1 MGLLSGPQTRDLRAA
16 YEGIAIMGIHQELTE
31 RTRAVLPSWLALY
44 YDEPIAIDRGEG
56 RTVWD
61 LEGNE
66 YLDFFGGILTTM
78 TAHSLPE
85 VTAAIN
91 EQAAKVLHTSTLY
104 LNQPMVEL
112 AEMVVEM
119 SGIPDAKVFFTP
131 SGTEANDAAML
142 LATAYRKSN
151 QVLALRNSYHGRS
164 FTAIALTSHRAW
176 SPTGYSGLN
185 VHYVQGPYK
194 VRSPYRELDDAAF
207 IDAAVEDLRQVID
220 MMTSGDVACMIVE
233 PIQGVGGFAT
243 PPDGFFGAFKEV
255 LDEYGILFVS
265 DEVQTGWG
273 RTGHHLWGYEAHGL
287 TPDILTFA
295 KGIGNGLAIGGVVA
309 RREIMDCIGANS
321 ISTFGGNPL
330 AAAGALANL
339 RYLVEN
345 DLQGNALKTGAQL
358 YEALLPVC
366 DETPWILELR
376 GRGLMLAI
384 ETVKPG
390 TLEPDEDRAGRL
402 LEECKNRGLLVGKG
416 GLYGNVV
423 RIAPPMTVTEIEIE
437 TASQII
443 AESVSVID

>member
-1 MGLLSGPQTRDLRAA
+1 
-16 YEGIAIMGIHQELTE
+16 MGIHQELTE

-78 TAHSLPE
+78 TAYSLPE

-112 AEMVVEM
+112 AEMVAEM

-142 LATAYRKSN
+142 LATSFRRSN

-185 VHYVQGPYK
+185 VQYVQGPYK
-194 VRSPYRELDDAAF
+194 VRSPYKDLGDDAF
-207 IDAAVEDLRQVID
+207 VDAAVEDLKQVID
-220 MMTSGDVACMIVE
+220 MMTSGDVACMIAE

-243 PPDGFFGAFKEV
+243 PPDGFFKRFKDI
-255 LDEYGILFVS
+255 LDQYGILFVS

-273 RTGHHLWGYEAHGL
+273 RTGEHLWGYQAHGI

-295 KGIGNGLAIGGVVA
+295 KGVGNGLSIGGVVA
-309 RREIMDCIGANS
+309 RAEIMDSIGANS

-330 AAAGALANL
+330 VSAGALANL
-339 RYLVEN
+339 KYFVEH
-345 DLQGNALKTGAQL
+345 DLQGNSLKQGSRL
-358 YEALLPVC
+358 FESLLPVAN
-366 DETPWILELR
+366 ETPWILELR
-376 GRGLMLAI
+376 GKGLMLAI
-384 ETVKPG
+384 ETVEPG
-390 TLEPDEDRAGRL
+390 TMEPDGARAGRL
-402 LEECKNRGLLVGKG
+402 LEECRKRGLLIGKG
-416 GLYGNVV
+416 GLYGNVL
-423 RIAPPMTVTEIEIE
+423 RIAPPMTVTEQEID
-437 TASQII
+437 TAAGII
-443 AESVSVID
+443 AESVSAID

>member
-1 MGLLSGPQTRDLRAA
+1 
-16 YEGIAIMGIHQELTE
+16 MGIHQKLTE
-31 RTRAVLPSWLALY
+31 RTRAVLPSWLVLY

-91 EQAAKVLHTSTLY
+91 EQATKVLHTSTLY
-104 LNQPMVEL
+104 LNEPMIEL
-112 AEMVVEM
+112 AEMVTEM

-142 LATAYRKSN
+142 LATSYRKSN

-164 FTAIALTSHRAW
+164 FTAIALTAHRSW

-185 VHYVQGPYK
+185 VQFVQGPYK
-194 VRSPYRELDDAAF
+194 ARSPYTDLDDAAF
-207 IDAAVEDLRQVID
+207 IEAAVTDLQQVID
-220 MMTSGDVACMIVE
+220 MMTSGDVACMIAE

-255 LDEYGILFVS
+255 LDAYGILFVS

-273 RTGHHLWGYEAHGL
+273 RTGEHMWGYEAHGIV
-287 TPDILTFA
+287 PDILTFA
-295 KGIGNGLAIGGVVA
+295 KGIGNGLSIGGVVA
-309 RREIMDCIGANS
+309 RAEIMDCIEANS

-330 AAAGALANL
+330 VAAGALANL
-339 RYLVEN
+339 KYLVEN
-345 DLQGNALKTGAQL
+345 DLQGNALKAGAQL
-358 YEALLPVC
+358 YDTLLPVC
-366 DETPWILELR
+366 EETPWILELR
-376 GRGLMLAI
+376 GRGLMLGI
-384 ETVKPG
+384 ETVAPG
-390 TLEPDEDRAGRL
+390 GREPDGVRAAML
-402 LEECKNRGLLVGKG
+402 LEECKNRGLLIGKG
-416 GLYGNVV
+416 GLYGNVL
-423 RIAPPMTVTEIEIE
+423 RIAPPMTVTESEIE
-437 TASQII
+437 TATRIII
-443 AESVSVID
+443 ASVSAIE

>member
-1 MGLLSGPQTRDLRAA
+1 MGV
-16 YEGIAIMGIHQELTE
+16 HQELTE

-66 YLDFFGGILTTM
+66 YLDFFAGILTTM
-78 TAHSLPE
+78 TAYSLPE
-85 VTAAIN
+85 VTAAIH

-104 LNQPMVEL
+104 LNKPMIEL
-112 AEMVVEM
+112 AEMIAEM

-142 LATAYRKSN
+142 LATSYRKSN

-185 VHYVQGPYK
+185 VQYVQGPYK
-194 VRSPYRELDDAAF
+194 VRSPYKHLDDGAF
-207 IDAAVEDLRQVID
+207 VDAAVEDLHQVID
-220 MMTSGDVACMIVE
+220 MMTSGDVACLIAE

-243 PPDGFFGAFKEV
+243 PPDGFFGRFKEV
-255 LDEYGILFVS
+255 LDDYGILFVS

-273 RTGHHLWGYEAHGL
+273 RTGEHMWGYQAHGI
-287 TPDILTFA
+287 TPDIMTFA
-295 KGIGNGLAIGGVVA
+295 KGIGNGLSIGGVVA
-309 RREIMDCIGANS
+309 RAEIMDCIGANS

-330 AAAGALANL
+330 VSAGALANL
-339 RYLVEN
+339 RYLVDN
-345 DLQGNALKTGAQL
+345 DLQGNALKQGSRL
-358 YEALLPVC
+358 YEALLPVAE
-366 DETPWILELR
+366 ETPWILELR
-376 GRGLMLAI
+376 GKGLMLGI
-384 ETVKPG
+384 ETAEPI
-390 TLEPDEDRAGRL
+390 TAEPDAGRAGRL
-402 LEECKNRGLLVGKG
+402 LEECKKRGLLVGKG
-416 GLYGNVV
+416 GLYGNVL
-423 RIAPPMTVTEIEIE
+423 RIAPPMTVTEQEID
-437 TASQII
+437 TAARII

>member
-104 LNQPMVEL
+104 LNQPMIEL

-287 TPDILTFA
+287 IPDILTFA

>member
-1 MGLLSGPQTRDLRAA
+1 
-16 YEGIAIMGIHQELTE
+16 MGIHAELTE

-78 TAHSLPE
+78 TAYSLPE
-85 VTAAIN
+85 VVEAIT

-112 AEMVVEM
+112 AEMVAEM

-142 LATAYRKSN
+142 LATSYRRSN

-164 FTAIALTSHRAW
+164 FTAVALTSHRSW

-185 VHYVQGPYK
+185 VQYVQGPYK
-194 VRSPYRELDDAAF
+194 ARSPYAHLDDDAF
-207 IDAAVEDLRQVID
+207 TDAAVADLQQVID
-220 MMTSGDVACMIVE
+220 MMTSGDVAAMIAE

-243 PPDGFFGAFKEV
+243 PPDGFFARFKEV
-255 LDEYGILFVS
+255 LDRYGILFVA

-273 RTGHHLWGYEAHGL
+273 RTGEHMWGYQAHGI
-287 TPDILTFA
+287 TPDIMTFA
-295 KGIGNGLAIGGVVA
+295 KGIGNGLSIGGVVA
-309 RREIMDCIGANS
+309 RAEIMDCIGANS

-330 AAAGALANL
+330 VSAGALANL
-339 RYLVEN
+339 KYLVEH
-345 DLQGNALKTGAQL
+345 DLQGNALKQGSRL

-366 DETPWILELR
+366 EETPWIFEFR
-376 GRGLMLAI
+376 GKGLMLAI
-384 ETVKPG
+384 ETADPTDG
-390 TLEPDEDRAGRL
+390 SPDTGRAGQL
-402 LEECKNRGLLVGKG
+402 LEECKERGLLIGKG
-416 GLYGNVV
+416 GLYGNVL
-423 RIAPPMTVTEIEIE
+423 RIAPPLSVTEEEIDSAAE
-437 TASQII
+437 IITA
-443 AESVSVID
+443 AVSAID

>member
-16 YEGIAIMGIHQELTE
+16 YEGIVIMGIHQELTE

-104 LNQPMVEL
+104 LNQPMIEL

-207 IDAAVEDLRQVID
+207 IDAAVDDLRQVID

-273 RTGHHLWGYEAHGL
+273 RTGRHLWGYEAHGL

-390 TLEPDEDRAGRL
+390 TLEPDGDRAGRL